1 MPFPFISEIAS
12 QRLTLRPVAAAD
24 LADLLE
30 VNGDPEVTEFLPYAT
45 WQSLA
50 DAATWLTRMEALAAA
65 GTGQQLVLVDKADR
79 KVLGT
84 LLLFKYEEA
93 SRRMELGYALGRRY
107 WNKGF
112 MREAIQAACSH
123 LFGALAVRRLEAE
136 VNPANVPSNK
146 LLLRVGF
153 VLEGTLRKRWIAK
166 DVAYDTHMYGCLAED
181 WLRTE
186 QAALSAN
193 N

>member
-24 LADLLE
+24 LAELLE